1 MKKMIC
7 IVMSL
12 IVMIVFGSISFA
24 ADDCCCEDENGNP
37 YCLQGN
43 PYNCYGT
50 GNCTWYAYYKRADLA
65 PATLQN
71 AAQWFNR
78 AVAEGKLTGQ
88 TPIVG
93 SIAVFNYSTHL
104 NGVWTNVGHVA
115 HTEEVNIDG
124 SFDVTEMGWNAWNCL
139 HEGNNYHTGS
149 FDGLLGFIYGRAIK
163 FSDSGTV
170 YLYYNNQ
177 LWPMLNETTY
187 IYLGF
192 GHSNCSFTANWD
204 YVTELPASTRG
215 NYDIREETIPS
226 ARNPIEGKYTAY
238 KVIAKVGPNV
248 CSSMQID
255 STKIYL
261 FGSDSKFHHI
271 INEQVYFDLGYD
283 WSDIVEIS
291 PDLFDYYGEGE
302 AVENADW
309 SIMVF
314 PEVLTVPLFQGWNYG
329 LGHAYTAPIAGDS
342 DNITI
347 KYQQQEIPI
356 SQAIDN
362 GLIYSIAYLYDSGWS
377 TFNIINGQFDPRKK
391 YYIYSF
397 VSGAEL
403 TVRGNLELGDKQA
416 VIDMSYIANQDSKFL
431 FEELCTL
438 QTISDWSPY
447 WTLRAMAY
455 QIASTAHVWF
465 NHATNIDNPSI
476 RYVAYFNSDTGQW
489 TNWQRVY

>member
-1 MKKMIC
+1 M
-7 IVMSL
+7 
-12 IVMIVFGSISFA
+12 
-24 ADDCCCEDENGNP
+24 
-37 YCLQGN
+37 
-43 PYNCYGT
+43 
-50 GNCTWYAYYKRADLA
+50 
-65 PATLQN
+65 
-71 AAQWFNR
+71 
-78 AVAEGKLTGQ
+78 
-88 TPIVG
+88 
-93 SIAVFNYSTHL
+93 
-104 NGVWTNVGHVA
+104 
-115 HTEEVNIDG
+115 
-124 SFDVTEMGWNAWNCL
+124 
-139 HEGNNYHTGS
+139 
-149 FDGLLGFIYGRAIK
+149 
-163 FSDSGTV
+163 
-170 YLYYNNQ
+170 
-177 LWPMLNETTY
+177 
-187 IYLGF
+187 GF

-204 YVTELPASTRG
+204 YVTELPASERG

-226 ARNPIEGKYTAY
+226 ARNPVEGKYTAY
-238 KVIAKVGPNV
+238 KVIARVGPNV

-314 PEVLTVPLFQGWNYG
+314 PEVLTAPLFYGWNYG

-342 DNITI
+342 NNITI

-362 GLIYSIAYLYDSGWS
+362 GWVYGIAYLYDSGWS
-377 TFNIINGQFDPRKK
+377 TFNIVSGQFDPRKK

-416 VIDMSYIANQDSKFL
+416 VIDMSNIANQDSKFL

-438 QTISDWSPY
+438 QTIPDWSSY

>member
-1 MKKMIC
+1 MKKFISVM
-7 IVMSL
+7 MSL
-12 IVMIVFGSISFA
+12 IVLAIFSSIAIS
-24 ADDCCCEDENGNP
+24 ADDWCCQE
-37 YCLQGN
+37 YSQGN
-43 PYNCYGT
+43 PYSCYDT
-50 GNCTWYAYYKRADLA
+50 GNCTWWAYHKRADLA
-65 PATLQN
+65 PAVTHN
-71 AAQWFNR
+71 AVDWFAR

-88 TPIVG
+88 IPVENTIAVYNVATLGHVVYVKSVG
-93 SIAVFNYSTHL
+93 S
-104 NGVWTNVGHVA
+104 
-115 HTEEVNIDG
+115 DG
-124 SFDVTEMGWNAWNCL
+124 LFQVSEMGYNEWLCL
-139 HEGNNYHTGS
+139 HEGSPKVNSSY
-149 FDGLLGFIYGRAIK
+149 LLGFIYGRAIK

-170 YLYYNNQ
+170 YLYSNNQ

-187 IYLGF
+187 VYLGF

-226 ARNPIEGKYTAY
+226 ARNPVEGKYTAY
-238 KVIAKVGPNV
+238 KIIAKVGPNV

-271 INEQVYFDLGYD
+271 INEQVYFELGYD
-283 WSDIVEIS
+283 WDDIVEIS

-362 GLIYSIAYLYDSGWS
+362 GWVYGIAYLYDSGWS
-377 TFNIINGQFDPRKK
+377 TFNIVNGQFDSRKK

-403 TVRGNLELGDKQA
+403 TVRGNLESGDKQA
-416 VIDMSYIANQDSKFL
+416 VIDMSNIANQDSKLL

-438 QTISDWSPY
+438 QTIPDWSPY

-489 TNWQRVY
+489 TNWQMVY